1 MKTTAT
7 AVAVLCLAL
16 AAGCTSDGDPEPDP
30 STISSGTSDS
40 PDADDSGS
48 VSPTGSPDG
57 SDDPDDSG
65 SPQPADGPVVAF
77 DPAGQTTFEE
87 TDVRDVAVGA
97 DHVLTMTGETLRG
110 RSLPGLEETWT
121 QPSGTGSFADLW
133 ADPDSEWGYALEVRT
148 VPGTGTR
155 VGYDE
160 LTVRRFDVADGTVAG
175 QVSTRVPQDPRGSS
189 GPATGRIVAVQGSRV
204 VVDAAVADP
213 DAVHATA
220 VLDLVAGKTAWKS
233 RGSEPLI
240 ATRQLV
246 VVSTGTPSAAG
257 TVDARDLRTGKRR
270 WTALPGTLAASAVGA
285 GPGSVVIARDDNVF
299 AEHSVTPLSLSTG
312 RPGPAQVSTDFDW
325 SCAPASS
332 SVAVCSLPEA
342 DQVVGWNLR
351 RNRARW
357 TLPTAT
363 RFAPIVTL
371 VQDGLVYGLLDSG
384 AGVVVKAVSG
394 QDVKQSGGAAPKG
407 VNAWGG
413 IVHYGDRAI
422 FVPASTTGAPA
433 ATDSPEVPA
442 SPTASETGSET
453 SAAE

>member
-7 AVAVLCLAL
+7 AVAALCLAL

-30 STISSGTSDS
+30 STRSSSDTGDSS
-40 PDADDSGS
+40 PDPEGSGS
-48 VSPTGSPDG
+48 PSPTG
-57 SDDPDDSG
+57 DPDSAE
-65 SPQPADGPVVAF
+65 SPEPADGPVVAF

-110 RSLPGLEETWT
+110 RGLPGLEEAWT

-133 ADPDSEWGYALEVRT
+133 ADPHSDWGYVLEVRT

-175 QVSTRVPQDPRGSS
+175 QVTTRVPQDPRGSS

-204 VVDAAVADP
+204 VVDVAVADP

-220 VLDLVAGKTAWKS
+220 VLELEGGRTAWKS
-233 RGSEPLI
+233 RGAEPLI
-240 ATRQLV
+240 ATRRVV
-246 VVSTGTPSAAG
+246 VVSTGTPSLAG

-285 GPGSVVIARDDNVF
+285 GTGSVVIARDDNVF
-299 AEHSVTPLSLSTG
+299 AEHSVTPLSLRTG
-312 RPGPAQVSTDFDW
+312 RAGPAQVSTDFDW
-325 SCAPASS
+325 SCDPASA

-384 AGVVVKAVSG
+384 AGVVLKAVSG
-394 QDVKQSGGAAPKG
+394 KDVKQSGGAAPKG
-407 VNAWGG
+407 VNGWGG
-413 IVHYGDRAI
+413 VVHYGDRAI

-433 ATDSPEVPA
+433 PTDSPEVPA
-442 SPTASETGSET
+442 SPTASESGSET
-453 SAAE
+453 TATQ

>member
-7 AVAVLCLAL
+7 AVAALCLAL
-16 AAGCTSDGDPEPDP
+16 AAGCTSDGDPDPDP
-30 STISSGTSDS
+30 SIISSSED
-40 PDADDSGS
+40 
-48 VSPTGSPDG
+48 GSP
-57 SDDPDDSG
+57 DPDDSG
-65 SPQPADGPVVAF
+65 SSSPTGDPSASSTDDPGSPALADGPVVAF

-110 RSLPGLEETWT
+110 RSLPGLEEAWS

-133 ADPDSEWGYALEVRT
+133 ANPGSEWGYALEVRT

-175 QVSTRVPQDPRGSS
+175 QVTTRVPQDPRGSS

-213 DAVHATA
+213 DAVHAVA
-220 VLDLVAGKTAWKS
+220 VLDLEAGKTAWKS
-233 RGSEPLI
+233 RGAEPLI
-240 ATRQLV
+240 ATGKV
-246 VVSTGTPSAAG
+246 VVVNTGIPSAAG

-285 GPGSVVIARDDNVF
+285 GPASVVIARDDNVF
-299 AEHSVTPLSLSTG
+299 AEHTVTPLSLRTG
-312 RPGPAQVSTDFDW
+312 RPGPAQVSTDHDW
-325 SCAPASS
+325 SCDPAPAG
-332 SVAVCSLPEA
+332 VAVCSLPEA

-394 QDVKQSGGAAPKG
+394 KDVEQSGGAAPKG

-433 ATDSPEVPA
+433 PTDSPEVPA
-442 SPTASETGSET
+442 SPTASESGSET
-453 SAAE
+453 SAAQ